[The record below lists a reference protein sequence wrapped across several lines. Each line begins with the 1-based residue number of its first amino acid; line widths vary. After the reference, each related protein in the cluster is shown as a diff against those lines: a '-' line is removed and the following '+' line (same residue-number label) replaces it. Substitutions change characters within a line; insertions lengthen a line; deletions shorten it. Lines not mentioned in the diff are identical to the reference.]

1 MSLMDMVRGT
11 GRAAEGGKVGD
22 MAAGVAE
29 DRDKAAVGTV
39 GAVGKGILHIPGH
52 NSPFLFLFR
61 KYKSK
66 CRTAKEI
73 YENCSSLRSQRV
85 IQLVKNFL
93 VIFLKFGKDAVILN
107 LAKQPG
113 L

>member
-52 NSPFLFLFR
+52 NSPFLFPNHFQTQRDLLLPFLHCLLLFPFP
-61 KYKSK
+61 
-66 CRTAKEI
+66 CRSI
-73 YENCSSLRSQRV
+73 SLSV
-85 IQLVKNFL
+85 S
-93 VIFLKFGKDAVILN
+93 
-107 LAKQPG
+107 P
-113 L
+113 